1 MNGMSGQQVFA
12 LAFGAVYLTVGV
24 AGFVLTGF
32 ADFATNSSEALLI
45 FEVNPFHNLIHVG
58 VGAMALMAARAVP
71 PSGTTGI
78 LLGIGLVYLL
88 SAALGFAGYLE
99 ALSIDGFYA
108 ADNFL
113 HLVTAVVLLAFAR
126 VDLLLRDEA
135 VA

>member
-1 MNGMSGQQVFA
+1 MNGMSAQQVFA

-32 ADFATNSSEALLI
+32 TDFTVNSSEALLI
-45 FEVNPFHNLIHVG
+45 FEVNPFHNFIHVG
-58 VGAMALMAARAVP
+58 IGAMALVAARAVP

-78 LLGIGLVYLL
+78 LLGIGIVYLL

-108 ADNFL
+108 PDNFL